1 MNMQSPSP
9 SPPLLILVT
18 IILTQ
23 SLKNCYSSSLN
34 SLIYVGCSQLKYSP
48 GSPYESN
55 LNSILTSIVSA
66 ASSANYNNFKVALP
80 GSASGDVAYGLFQC
94 RGDLAS
100 PDCRQCVSAAVARLG
115 ASCSLA
121 TGGALQLEGCFVRFD
136 NDSFVGAEDKTV
148 AADRCGPLVGDDSAE
163 LARRDSVLSYL
174 GAGGQFFRVSEAGR
188 VQGVAQCVQDL
199 SVGECQDCLS
209 DAVERLRT
217 QCGSASWGDMF
228 FAKCYARYSERGY
241 TSKPA
246 TYGLRLKKTLRRCAY
261 INTIRPAIS
270 FTSRVSPIQRI
281 IQPTQKR
288 FNFKLFNEKYRKY
301 YL

>member
-9 SPPLLILVT
+9 PLFILVT

-23 SLKNCYSSSLN
+23 LSKTCYSASLD
-34 SLIYVGCSQLKYSP
+34 SFIYVGCSQLKYTP
-48 GSPYESN
+48 GSPYQSN
-55 LNSILTSIVSA
+55 LNAILTSIVSA
-66 ASSANYNNFKVALP
+66 AASANYNNFKIALP
-80 GSASGDVAYGLFQC
+80 GSAQGDVAYGLYQC

-100 PDCRQCVSAAVARLG
+100 GDCRQCVSGAVARLG
-115 ASCSLA
+115 ATCAGA

-148 AADRCGPLVGDDSAE
+148 AADRCGPLDSGE

-217 QCGSASWGDMF
+217 QCGSAAWGDMF

-241 TSKPA
+241 TSKPENDDDDDDE
-246 TYGLRLKKTLRRCAY
+246 LNKTL
-261 INTIRPAIS
+261 AIFIGLVAGVAILVVFLS
-270 FTSRVSPIQRI
+270 FLS
-281 IQPTQKR
+281 KALDH
-288 FNFKLFNEKYRKY
+288 KGGGK
-301 YL
+301 

>member
-1 MNMQSPSP
+1 MDMQSP

-23 SLKNCYSSSLN
+23 LLSKSCYSSSLN
-34 SLIYVGCSQLKYSP
+34 SLIYVGCSQLRYSQ

-55 LNSILTSIVSA
+55 LNSILTSIANA
-66 ASSANYNNFKVALP
+66 ASYANYNNFKISLP
-80 GSASGDVAYGLFQC
+80 GSDPGDAVYGLFQC

-100 PDCRQCVSAAVARLG
+100 GDCRQCVSGAVARLG
-115 ASCSLA
+115 ATCSGT

-136 NDSFVGAEDKTV
+136 NESFVGAEDKTV
-148 AADRCGPLVGDDSAE
+148 AADKCGPLVGGE

-174 GAGGQFFRVSEAGR
+174 GAGGQFFRVSEAGK

-217 QCGSASWGDMF
+217 QCGSAAWGDMF
-228 FAKCYARYSERGY
+228 FAKCYARYSEHSY
-241 TSKPA
+241 TSK
-246 TYGLRLKKTLRRCAY
+246 TENDDEIEKTL
-261 INTIRPAIS
+261 AIFIGLVAGVAILVVFLS
-270 FTSRVSPIQRI
+270 FLS
-281 IQPTQKR
+281 KALDH
-288 FNFKLFNEKYRKY
+288 KGGGK
-301 YL
+301 